1 MYMDINSIWII
12 VGVAMLMILVSLI
25 SQLRNDLMRMR
36 STLDRIAEKIGV
48 PDIVNKEEKEELM
61 RFISEGKEVEAIKKY
76 RIITGLGLKE
86 AKEYID
92 QLSDMQKME

>member
-1 MYMDINSIWII
+1 MDINSIWII
-12 VGVAMLMILVSLI
+12 IGVAMLMILVSVI

>member
-1 MYMDINSIWII
+1 MDINSIWII

>member
-1 MYMDINSIWII
+1 MDINSIWII
-12 VGVAMLMILVSLI
+12 FGVGMLMILVSVI
-25 SQLRNDLMRMR
+25 SQLRSELMHMR

-48 PDIVNKEEKEELM
+48 PDIVTKEEKEELM
-61 RFISEGKEVEAIKKY
+61 RLISEDKKVKAIKKY

>member
-12 VGVAMLMILVSLI
+12 FGVGMLMILVSVI
-25 SQLRNDLMRMR
+25 TQLRSDLMRIR

-48 PDIVNKEEKEELM
+48 PDIVTKEEKEELM
-61 RFISEGKEVEAIKKY
+61 RLILEDKKVEAIKKY

-92 QLSDMQKME
+92 QLSDMEKME